1 MTQRV
6 SPVDMAVDSLI
17 SCYMLDAGYPV
28 GRRSASLELGNHHW
42 GRSFQQCFHVL
53 YADVMPS
60 FFADSGE
67 SPLSSL
73 CKDTF
78 CYHMGLG

>member
-6 SPVDMAVDSLI
+6 SPVDMAVDSLF

-42 GRSFQQCFHVL
+42 GKSFQRFHVP

-67 SPLSSL
+67 SPLSS
-73 CKDTF
+73 
-78 CYHMGLG
+78 